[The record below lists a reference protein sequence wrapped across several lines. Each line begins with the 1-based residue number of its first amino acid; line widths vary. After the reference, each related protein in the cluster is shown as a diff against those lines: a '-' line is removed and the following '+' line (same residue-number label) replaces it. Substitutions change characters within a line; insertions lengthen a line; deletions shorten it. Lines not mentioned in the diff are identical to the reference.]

1 MQIVAVTWYAYKLT
15 GSATSVGLLA
25 ALALGPTIVGSPI
38 GGALADRFE
47 LRRLAIVLYICQGI
61 PAAAMAILDLTGE
74 LPIGWLYALVFA
86 GAIPFSLNS
95 PVISLLGPYTVP
107 EEYRRAALAQS
118 SMMFN
123 ATVTVGT
130 TALVAFTAM
139 YATLSTTN
147 RNLNETRRGARV
159 VALVEEW
166 SVTVADASSAI
177 EILGQRANDLWA
189 YGAAIEQQGVI
200 LDEALDSEATKETS
214 YLKVRQSLAFSSA
227 KAGLV
232 SSEVTNKCL
241 DKFVA
246 MLDTWQ
252 NALNWTRSSLQVE
265 GSVESGIAAVAMQ
278 QDNRTALS
286 DSLTIV
292 RNLARTE
299 LDTAGT
305 DGSSVKCSIPAEDV
319 LWGKLIPS
327 EATE

>member
-1 MQIVAVTWYAYKLT
+1 MSDI
-15 GSATSVGLLA
+15 SEPSIESDLLA
-25 ALALGPTIVGSPI
+25 DPTDTPAEVSEKAQRRQWWQLLLFMKREGKSR
-38 GGALADRFE
+38 DR
-47 LRRLAIVLYICQGI
+47 
-61 PAAAMAILDLTGE
+61 
-74 LPIGWLYALVFA
+74 
-86 GAIPFSLNS
+86 
-95 PVISLLGPYTVP
+95 
-107 EEYRRAALAQS
+107 

-123 ATVTVGT
+123 AAVTVGT

-189 YGAAIEQQGVI
+189 YGAAIDQQGVI
-200 LDEALDSEATKETS
+200 LDEALVSEATKETT

-265 GSVESGIAAVAMQ
+265 GSVDAGINAVAMQ

-286 DSLTIV
+286 ESLTIV

-299 LDTAGT
+299 LDTAGA
-305 DGSSVKCSIPAEDV
+305 DGSSVKCSIPAEDE

-327 EATE
+327 DTAE

>member
-1 MQIVAVTWYAYKLT
+1 MSDI
-15 GSATSVGLLA
+15 SEPS
-25 ALALGPTIVGSPI
+25 IES
-38 GGALADRFE
+38 D
-47 LRRLAIVLYICQGI
+47 
-61 PAAAMAILDLTGE
+61 
-74 LPIGWLYALVFA
+74 LPIDADPTDTPAEVAEKSERRRWWQ
-86 GAIPFSLNS
+86 
-95 PVISLLGPYTVP
+95 LLRFM
-107 EEYRRAALAQS
+107 RREGKRRDR

-123 ATVTVGT
+123 AAVTIGT

-177 EILGQRANDLWA
+177 ELLGQRANDLWA

-200 LDEALDSEATKETS
+200 LDEALSNEATKETS
-214 YLKVRQSLAFSSA
+214 YLKVRQSLAYSSA

-232 SSEVTNKCL
+232 SSAVTNKCL
-241 DKFVA
+241 DKFVT

-265 GSVESGIAAVAMQ
+265 ESVKAGINAVVMQ
-278 QDNRTALS
+278 QENRIALS
-286 DSLTIV
+286 DSLSIV

-299 LDTAGT
+299 LDTAGA

-319 LWGKLIPS
+319 LWSKLIPA
-327 EATE
+327 EASDS

>member
-1 MQIVAVTWYAYKLT
+1 MSDISEPSIENDLLNDADPKDAPAEVAEKSERRRWWQ
-15 GSATSVGLLA
+15 LLRFMKRE
-25 ALALGPTIVGSPI
+25 GERR
-38 GGALADRFE
+38 DR
-47 LRRLAIVLYICQGI
+47 
-61 PAAAMAILDLTGE
+61 
-74 LPIGWLYALVFA
+74 
-86 GAIPFSLNS
+86 
-95 PVISLLGPYTVP
+95 
-107 EEYRRAALAQS
+107 

-123 ATVTVGT
+123 AAVTIGT

-177 EILGQRANDLWA
+177 ELLGQRANDLWA

-200 LDEALDSEATKETS
+200 LDEALANEATKETS
-214 YLKVRQSLAFSSA
+214 YLKVRQSLAYSSA

-232 SSEVTNKCL
+232 SSAVTNKCL

-265 GSVESGIAAVAMQ
+265 ESVKAGINAVAMQ
-278 QDNRTALS
+278 QENRIALS
-286 DSLTIV
+286 DSLSIV

-299 LDTAGT
+299 LDTAGV
-305 DGSSVKCSIPAEDV
+305 DGSSVKCSIPTEDV
-319 LWGKLIPS
+319 LWSKLIPA
-327 EATE
+327 EASDS

>member
-1 MQIVAVTWYAYKLT
+1 MSDI
-15 GSATSVGLLA
+15 SEPS
-25 ALALGPTIVGSPI
+25 IEN
-38 GGALADRFE
+38 D
-47 LRRLAIVLYICQGI
+47 
-61 PAAAMAILDLTGE
+61 
-74 LPIGWLYALVFA
+74 LPIDADPTDTPAEVAEKSERRRWWQ
-86 GAIPFSLNS
+86 
-95 PVISLLGPYTVP
+95 LLRFM
-107 EEYRRAALAQS
+107 RREGKRRDR

-123 ATVTVGT
+123 AAVTIGT

-177 EILGQRANDLWA
+177 ELLGQRANDLWA

-200 LDEALDSEATKETS
+200 LDEALSNEATKETS
-214 YLKVRQSLAFSSA
+214 YLKVRQSLAYSSA

-232 SSEVTNKCL
+232 SSAVTNKCL

-265 GSVESGIAAVAMQ
+265 GSVKAGINAVAMQ
-278 QDNRTALS
+278 QENRTALS
-286 DSLTIV
+286 DSLSIV

-299 LDTAGT
+299 LDTAGV
-305 DGSSVKCSIPAEDV
+305 DGSSVKCSIPTEDV
-319 LWGKLIPS
+319 LWSKLIPA
-327 EATE
+327 EASDS

>member
-1 MQIVAVTWYAYKLT
+1 MSDTSDSSIESDQIAD
-15 GSATSVGLLA
+15 AT
-25 ALALGPTIVGSPI
+25 
-38 GGALADRFE
+38 LADTPLEAAERSE
-47 LRRLAIVLYICQGI
+47 RRRWWQLLLYMKREGKSR
-61 PAAAMAILDLTGE
+61 D
-74 LPIGWLYALVFA
+74 
-86 GAIPFSLNS
+86 
-95 PVISLLGPYTVP
+95 
-107 EEYRRAALAQS
+107 R
-118 SMMFN
+118 SMIFN

-177 EILGQRANDLWA
+177 ELLGQRANDLWA

-200 LDEALDSEATKETS
+200 LDEALVSEATKETS
-214 YLKVRQSLAFSSA
+214 YLKVRQSLAYSSA

-232 SSEVTNKCL
+232 SSAVTNKCL

-265 GSVESGIAAVAMQ
+265 GGVDSGINAVAMQ

-286 DSLTIV
+286 DSLSIV

-299 LDTAGT
+299 LDTAGA
-305 DGSSVKCSIPAEDV
+305 DGSSVKCTIPAEDE

-327 EATE
+327 EEAES

>member
-1 MQIVAVTWYAYKLT
+1 MSDTPDPSIE
-15 GSATSVGLLA
+15 SDLLA
-25 ALALGPTIVGSPI
+25 DPTDTPAEVAEKSERRRWWQLLLFMKREGKSR
-38 GGALADRFE
+38 DR
-47 LRRLAIVLYICQGI
+47 
-61 PAAAMAILDLTGE
+61 
-74 LPIGWLYALVFA
+74 
-86 GAIPFSLNS
+86 
-95 PVISLLGPYTVP
+95 
-107 EEYRRAALAQS
+107 

-123 ATVTVGT
+123 AAVTVGT

-200 LDEALDSEATKETS
+200 LDEALDSEASKETS

-265 GSVESGIAAVAMQ
+265 GSIENGIAAVAMQ

-286 DSLTIV
+286 DSLSVV

-299 LDTAGT
+299 LDTAGA

-319 LWGKLIPS
+319 LWGKLIPAEAS
-327 EATE
+327 E

>member
-1 MQIVAVTWYAYKLT
+1 MSDTPDPSIE
-15 GSATSVGLLA
+15 SDLLA
-25 ALALGPTIVGSPI
+25 DATP
-38 GGALADRFE
+38 ADTPVEVAEKRRWRGMLRFVKRE
-47 LRRLAIVLYICQGI
+47 GERR
-61 PAAAMAILDLTGE
+61 D
-74 LPIGWLYALVFA
+74 
-86 GAIPFSLNS
+86 
-95 PVISLLGPYTVP
+95 
-107 EEYRRAALAQS
+107 R

-123 ATVTVGT
+123 AAVTIGT

-189 YGAAIEQQGVI
+189 YGA
-200 LDEALDSEATKETS
+200 TKETA

-265 GSVESGIAAVAMQ
+265 GSIENGIVAVSMQ

-286 DSLTIV
+286 ESLSIV

-305 DGSSVKCSIPAEDV
+305 DGSSVKCTIPAEDV
-319 LWGKLIPS
+319 LWEKLIPS
-327 EATE
+327 EEAES

>member
-1 MQIVAVTWYAYKLT
+1 MSIKNGLEKVTNLIGMSDTSEPSIESDLLAESTPAGTPVEVAEKRRWR
-15 GSATSVGLLA
+15 GLLRFMKRE
-25 ALALGPTIVGSPI
+25 GERR
-38 GGALADRFE
+38 DR
-47 LRRLAIVLYICQGI
+47 
-61 PAAAMAILDLTGE
+61 
-74 LPIGWLYALVFA
+74 
-86 GAIPFSLNS
+86 
-95 PVISLLGPYTVP
+95 
-107 EEYRRAALAQS
+107 
-118 SMMFN
+118 SMMIN
-123 ATVTVGT
+123 AAITIGT

-159 VALVEEW
+159 EALVEEW

-177 EILGQRANDLWA
+177 ELLGQRANDLWA

-200 LDEALDSEATKETS
+200 LDEALANEAAKETD
-214 YLKVRQSLAFSSA
+214 YLKTRESLAYSTA

-232 SSEVTNKCL
+232 SSAVTNKCL

-265 GSVESGIAAVAMQ
+265 GSIENGIVAVSMQ

-286 DSLTIV
+286 ESLSIV

-305 DGSSVKCSIPAEDV
+305 DGSSVKCTIPAEDV
-319 LWGKLIPS
+319 LWEKLIPS
-327 EATE
+327 EEAES

>member
-1 MQIVAVTWYAYKLT
+1 M
-15 GSATSVGLLA
+15 SDTSDPSIESDLLA
-25 ALALGPTIVGSPI
+25 DPTDTPAEAAEKIQRRQWWQFLLFMKREGKSR
-38 GGALADRFE
+38 DR
-47 LRRLAIVLYICQGI
+47 
-61 PAAAMAILDLTGE
+61 
-74 LPIGWLYALVFA
+74 
-86 GAIPFSLNS
+86 
-95 PVISLLGPYTVP
+95 
-107 EEYRRAALAQS
+107 

-123 ATVTVGT
+123 AAVTIGT
-130 TALVAFTAM
+130 TALVAFSAM

-177 EILGQRANDLWA
+177 ELLGQRANDLWA
-189 YGAAIEQQGVI
+189 YGAAIDQQNVI
-200 LDEALDSEATKETS
+200 LDEALVSEATKETA
-214 YLKVRQSLAFSSA
+214 YLKVRQSLAYSSA

-232 SSEVTNKCL
+232 SSAVTNKCL

-265 GSVESGIAAVAMQ
+265 GSVDAGINAVSMQ

-286 DSLTIV
+286 DSLSIV

-305 DGSSVKCSIPAEDV
+305 DGSSVKCSIPTEDV

-327 EATE
+327 DTAGS

>member
-1 MQIVAVTWYAYKLT
+1 M
-15 GSATSVGLLA
+15 SDTSD
-25 ALALGPTIVGSPI
+25 PSIESDQ
-38 GGALADRFE
+38 LADADATDTPAEVSEKRQ
-47 LRRLAIVLYICQGI
+47 RRQWWQLLLYMKREGKSR
-61 PAAAMAILDLTGE
+61 D
-74 LPIGWLYALVFA
+74 
-86 GAIPFSLNS
+86 
-95 PVISLLGPYTVP
+95 
-107 EEYRRAALAQS
+107 R

-123 ATVTVGT
+123 AAVTVGT

-189 YGAAIEQQGVI
+189 YGAAIDQQGVI
-200 LDEALDSEATKETS
+200 LDEALVSEAIKETA

-265 GSVESGIAAVAMQ
+265 ESIETGIVAVSMQ

-286 DSLTIV
+286 DSLSIV

-299 LDTAGT
+299 LDTAGA

-327 EATE
+327 EDSES

>member
-1 MQIVAVTWYAYKLT
+1 MSDTPAPSIE
-15 GSATSVGLLA
+15 SDLLA
-25 ALALGPTIVGSPI
+25 EVAPPATPI
-38 GGALADRFE
+38 EVAEKRRWRGMLRFIKREGERRDR
-47 LRRLAIVLYICQGI
+47 
-61 PAAAMAILDLTGE
+61 
-74 LPIGWLYALVFA
+74 
-86 GAIPFSLNS
+86 
-95 PVISLLGPYTVP
+95 
-107 EEYRRAALAQS
+107 

-123 ATVTVGT
+123 AAVTIGT

-177 EILGQRANDLWA
+177 ELLGQRANDLWA

-200 LDEALDSEATKETS
+200 LDEALDSEASKETS
-214 YLKVRQSLAFSSA
+214 YLKVRQSLAYSSA

-232 SSEVTNKCL
+232 SSAVTNKCL

-252 NALNWTRSSLQVE
+252 NALNWTRSTLQAE
-265 GSVESGIAAVAMQ
+265 GSVEAGINAVAMQ
-278 QDNRTALS
+278 QENRTALS
-286 DSLTIV
+286 DSLSIV

-305 DGSSVKCSIPAEDV
+305 DGSSVKCSIPTEDE
-319 LWGKLIPS
+319 LWGKLIPAETS
-327 EATE
+327 E

>member
-1 MQIVAVTWYAYKLT
+1 MSEDNPNPSIESDLLAEASPPVTPVEIAEKRRWR
-15 GSATSVGLLA
+15 GLLRFVRRE
-25 ALALGPTIVGSPI
+25 GERR
-38 GGALADRFE
+38 DR
-47 LRRLAIVLYICQGI
+47 
-61 PAAAMAILDLTGE
+61 
-74 LPIGWLYALVFA
+74 
-86 GAIPFSLNS
+86 
-95 PVISLLGPYTVP
+95 
-107 EEYRRAALAQS
+107 

-123 ATVTVGT
+123 AAVTIGT

-177 EILGQRANDLWA
+177 ELLGQRANDLWA

-200 LDEALDSEATKETS
+200 LDEALASEATKETS
-214 YLKVRQSLAFSSA
+214 YLKVRQSLAYSSA

-232 SSEVTNKCL
+232 SSAVTNKCL

-252 NALNWTRSSLQVE
+252 NALNWTRSTLQAE
-265 GSVESGIAAVAMQ
+265 GSVESGINAVAMQ
-278 QDNRTALS
+278 QENRTALS
-286 DSLTIV
+286 DSLSIV

-299 LDTAGT
+299 LDTAGA
-305 DGSSVKCSIPAEDV
+305 DGSSVKCSIPTEDV
-319 LWGKLIPS
+319 LWSKLIPS
-327 EATE
+327 ETSE

>member
-1 MQIVAVTWYAYKLT
+1 MSDTSDPSIEGDQIVD
-15 GSATSVGLLA
+15 ATAADTPLEAAERSERRRWWQLL
-25 ALALGPTIVGSPI
+25 LYMKREGKSR
-38 GGALADRFE
+38 DR
-47 LRRLAIVLYICQGI
+47 
-61 PAAAMAILDLTGE
+61 
-74 LPIGWLYALVFA
+74 
-86 GAIPFSLNS
+86 
-95 PVISLLGPYTVP
+95 
-107 EEYRRAALAQS
+107 
-118 SMMFN
+118 SMIFN

-177 EILGQRANDLWA
+177 ELLGQRANDLWA

-200 LDEALDSEATKETS
+200 LDEALVSEATKETS
-214 YLKVRQSLAFSSA
+214 YLKVRQSLAYSSA

-232 SSEVTNKCL
+232 SSAVTNKCL

-265 GSVESGIAAVAMQ
+265 GGVDSGINAVAMQ

-286 DSLTIV
+286 DSLSIV
-292 RNLARTE
+292 RDLARTE
-299 LDTAGT
+299 LDTAGA
-305 DGSSVKCSIPAEDV
+305 DGSSVKCTIPAEDE

-327 EATE
+327 EEAES

>member
-1 MQIVAVTWYAYKLT
+1 MSDTPDPSIESDLLADAAPADTPVEVAEKRRWRGLLRFMKREGERRDRSMIFNAAVT
-15 GSATSVGLLA
+15 
-25 ALALGPTIVGSPI
+25 I
-38 GGALADRFE
+38 
-47 LRRLAIVLYICQGI
+47 
-61 PAAAMAILDLTGE
+61 
-74 LPIGWLYALVFA
+74 
-86 GAIPFSLNS
+86 
-95 PVISLLGPYTVP
+95 
-107 EEYRRAALAQS
+107 
-118 SMMFN
+118 
-123 ATVTVGT
+123 GT

-147 RNLNETRRGARV
+147 RNLEETRRGARV

-200 LDEALDSEATKETS
+200 LDEALANEATKETA

-265 GSVESGIAAVAMQ
+265 ESMQSGINAVAMQ
-278 QDNRTALS
+278 QENRTALS
-286 DSLTIV
+286 DSLSIV

-299 LDTAGT
+299 LDTAGA
-305 DGSSVKCSIPAEDV
+305 DGSSVKCTIPTEDV
-319 LWGKLIPS
+319 LWEKLIPS
-327 EATE
+327 EDTE

>member
-1 MQIVAVTWYAYKLT
+1 M
-15 GSATSVGLLA
+15 SDTSDPSIESDLLA
-25 ALALGPTIVGSPI
+25 DPTPADTPI
-38 GGALADRFE
+38 EVAEKRRWRGMLRFMKREGESRDR
-47 LRRLAIVLYICQGI
+47 
-61 PAAAMAILDLTGE
+61 
-74 LPIGWLYALVFA
+74 
-86 GAIPFSLNS
+86 
-95 PVISLLGPYTVP
+95 
-107 EEYRRAALAQS
+107 

-123 ATVTVGT
+123 AAVTVGT
-130 TALVAFTAM
+130 TALVAFSAM

-177 EILGQRANDLWA
+177 ELLGQRANDLWA
-189 YGAAIEQQGVI
+189 YGAAIDQQNVI
-200 LDEALDSEATKETS
+200 LDEALVSEATKETA
-214 YLKVRQSLAFSSA
+214 YLKVRQSLAYSSA

-232 SSEVTNKCL
+232 SSAVTNKCL

-265 GSVESGIAAVAMQ
+265 ASVDAGINAVSMQ

-286 DSLTIV
+286 DSLSIV

-299 LDTAGT
+299 LDTAGA
-305 DGSSVKCSIPAEDV
+305 DGSSVKCNIPAEDV
-319 LWGKLIPS
+319 LWGKLIPADKTGS
-327 EATE
+327 

>member
-1 MQIVAVTWYAYKLT
+1 MSDTPDPSIESDLLADPTDTPAEVAEKSERRRWWQLLRFMRREGKRRDRSMLFNAAVT
-15 GSATSVGLLA
+15 
-25 ALALGPTIVGSPI
+25 I
-38 GGALADRFE
+38 
-47 LRRLAIVLYICQGI
+47 
-61 PAAAMAILDLTGE
+61 
-74 LPIGWLYALVFA
+74 
-86 GAIPFSLNS
+86 
-95 PVISLLGPYTVP
+95 
-107 EEYRRAALAQS
+107 
-118 SMMFN
+118 
-123 ATVTVGT
+123 GT

-177 EILGQRANDLWA
+177 ELLGQRANDLWA

-200 LDEALDSEATKETS
+200 LDEALANEATKETS
-214 YLKVRQSLAFSSA
+214 YLKVRQSLAYSSA

-232 SSEVTNKCL
+232 SSAVTNKCL

-265 GSVESGIAAVAMQ
+265 ESVKAGINAVAMQ
-278 QDNRTALS
+278 QENRIALS
-286 DSLTIV
+286 DSLSIV

-299 LDTAGT
+299 LDTAGA

-319 LWGKLIPS
+319 LWGKLIPA
-327 EATE
+327 ETAE

>member
-1 MQIVAVTWYAYKLT
+1 M
-15 GSATSVGLLA
+15 SDTSDPSIESDLLA
-25 ALALGPTIVGSPI
+25 DPTDTPAEAAEKTQRRQWWQLLLFMKREGKSR
-38 GGALADRFE
+38 DR
-47 LRRLAIVLYICQGI
+47 
-61 PAAAMAILDLTGE
+61 
-74 LPIGWLYALVFA
+74 
-86 GAIPFSLNS
+86 
-95 PVISLLGPYTVP
+95 
-107 EEYRRAALAQS
+107 

-123 ATVTVGT
+123 AAVTIGT
-130 TALVAFTAM
+130 TALVAFSAM
-139 YATLSTTN
+139 YATLTTTN

-177 EILGQRANDLWA
+177 ELLGQRANDLWA
-189 YGAAIEQQGVI
+189 YGAAIDQQNVI
-200 LDEALDSEATKETS
+200 LDEALVSEATKETA
-214 YLKVRQSLAFSSA
+214 YLKVRQSLAYSSA

-232 SSEVTNKCL
+232 SSAVTNKCL

-265 GSVESGIAAVAMQ
+265 GSVDAGINAVSMQ

-286 DSLTIV
+286 DSLSIV

-305 DGSSVKCSIPAEDV
+305 DGSSVKCSIPTEDV

-327 EATE
+327 DTAGS

>member
-1 MQIVAVTWYAYKLT
+1 M
-15 GSATSVGLLA
+15 SDTSEPSIESDLLA
-25 ALALGPTIVGSPI
+25 DPTDTPAEVSEKAQRRQWWQLLLFMKREGKSR
-38 GGALADRFE
+38 DR
-47 LRRLAIVLYICQGI
+47 
-61 PAAAMAILDLTGE
+61 
-74 LPIGWLYALVFA
+74 
-86 GAIPFSLNS
+86 
-95 PVISLLGPYTVP
+95 
-107 EEYRRAALAQS
+107 

-123 ATVTVGT
+123 AAVTVGT

-232 SSEVTNKCL
+232 SSQVTNKCL

-286 DSLTIV
+286 DSLSIV

-299 LDTAGT
+299 LDTAGA

-327 EATE
+327 EVTE

>member
-1 MQIVAVTWYAYKLT
+1 MSDTPEPSIEN
-15 GSATSVGLLA
+15 
-25 ALALGPTIVGSPI
+25 
-38 GGALADRFE
+38 D
-47 LRRLAIVLYICQGI
+47 
-61 PAAAMAILDLTGE
+61 
-74 LPIGWLYALVFA
+74 LPIDADPTDTPAEVAEKSERRRWWQ
-86 GAIPFSLNS
+86 
-95 PVISLLGPYTVP
+95 LLRFMKREG
-107 EEYRRAALAQS
+107 ERRDR

-123 ATVTVGT
+123 AAVTIGT

-177 EILGQRANDLWA
+177 ELLGQRANDLWA

-200 LDEALDSEATKETS
+200 LDEALSNEATKETS
-214 YLKVRQSLAFSSA
+214 YLKVRQSLAYSSA

-232 SSEVTNKCL
+232 SSAVTNKCL

-265 GSVESGIAAVAMQ
+265 GSVKAGINAVAMQ
-278 QDNRTALS
+278 QENRTALS
-286 DSLTIV
+286 DSLSIV

-299 LDTAGT
+299 LDTAGV
-305 DGSSVKCSIPAEDV
+305 DGSSVKCSIPTEDV
-319 LWGKLIPS
+319 LWSKLIPAEAS
-327 EATE
+327 E

>member
-1 MQIVAVTWYAYKLT
+1 MSDTSDPSIESDQIADATPADTPLEVAERAEHRRWWQ
-15 GSATSVGLLA
+15 LL
-25 ALALGPTIVGSPI
+25 LYLKREGKSR
-38 GGALADRFE
+38 DR
-47 LRRLAIVLYICQGI
+47 
-61 PAAAMAILDLTGE
+61 
-74 LPIGWLYALVFA
+74 
-86 GAIPFSLNS
+86 
-95 PVISLLGPYTVP
+95 
-107 EEYRRAALAQS
+107 
-118 SMMFN
+118 SMIFN

-177 EILGQRANDLWA
+177 ELLGQRANDLWA

-200 LDEALDSEATKETS
+200 LDEALVSEATKETS
-214 YLKVRQSLAFSSA
+214 YLKVRQSLAYSSA

-232 SSEVTNKCL
+232 SSAVTNKCL

-265 GSVESGIAAVAMQ
+265 GGVDSGINAVAMQ

-286 DSLTIV
+286 DSLSIV
-292 RNLARTE
+292 RDLARTE
-299 LDTAGT
+299 LDTAGA
-305 DGSSVKCSIPAEDV
+305 DGSSVKCTIPAEDE
-319 LWGKLIPS
+319 LWSKLIPS
-327 EATE
+327 EEAES

>member
-1 MQIVAVTWYAYKLT
+1 M
-15 GSATSVGLLA
+15 
-25 ALALGPTIVGSPI
+25 
-38 GGALADRFE
+38 
-47 LRRLAIVLYICQGI
+47 
-61 PAAAMAILDLTGE
+61 
-74 LPIGWLYALVFA
+74 
-86 GAIPFSLNS
+86 
-95 PVISLLGPYTVP
+95 
-107 EEYRRAALAQS
+107 
-118 SMMFN
+118 
-123 ATVTVGT
+123 
-130 TALVAFTAM
+130 
-139 YATLSTTN
+139 
-147 RNLNETRRGARV
+147 
-159 VALVEEW
+159 
-166 SVTVADASSAI
+166 
-177 EILGQRANDLWA
+177 
-189 YGAAIEQQGVI
+189 
-200 LDEALDSEATKETS
+200 
-214 YLKVRQSLAFSSA
+214 RQSLAFSSA

>member
-1 MQIVAVTWYAYKLT
+1 MSDTPDPSIESDLLAEFAPPATPIEVAEKRRWRGMLRFIKREGERRDRSMMVNAAVT
-15 GSATSVGLLA
+15 
-25 ALALGPTIVGSPI
+25 I
-38 GGALADRFE
+38 
-47 LRRLAIVLYICQGI
+47 
-61 PAAAMAILDLTGE
+61 
-74 LPIGWLYALVFA
+74 
-86 GAIPFSLNS
+86 
-95 PVISLLGPYTVP
+95 
-107 EEYRRAALAQS
+107 
-118 SMMFN
+118 
-123 ATVTVGT
+123 GT

-177 EILGQRANDLWA
+177 ELLGQRANDLWA

-200 LDEALDSEATKETS
+200 LDEALDSEASKETS
-214 YLKVRQSLAFSSA
+214 YLKVRQSLAYSSA

-232 SSEVTNKCL
+232 SSAVTNKCL

-252 NALNWTRSSLQVE
+252 NALNWTRSTLQAE
-265 GSVESGIAAVAMQ
+265 GSVEAGINAVAMQ
-278 QDNRTALS
+278 QENRTALS
-286 DSLTIV
+286 DSLSIV

-305 DGSSVKCSIPAEDV
+305 DGSSVKCSIPTEDE
-319 LWGKLIPS
+319 LWGKLIPAETS
-327 EATE
+327 E

>member
-1 MQIVAVTWYAYKLT
+1 M
-15 GSATSVGLLA
+15 SDTSDPSIESDLLA
-25 ALALGPTIVGSPI
+25 DPTDTPAEAAEKIQRRQWWQLLLFMKREGKSR
-38 GGALADRFE
+38 DR
-47 LRRLAIVLYICQGI
+47 
-61 PAAAMAILDLTGE
+61 
-74 LPIGWLYALVFA
+74 
-86 GAIPFSLNS
+86 
-95 PVISLLGPYTVP
+95 
-107 EEYRRAALAQS
+107 

-123 ATVTVGT
+123 AAVTIGT
-130 TALVAFTAM
+130 TALVAFSAM

-177 EILGQRANDLWA
+177 ELLGQRANDLWA
-189 YGAAIEQQGVI
+189 YGAAIDQQNVI
-200 LDEALDSEATKETS
+200 LDEALVSEAKKETA
-214 YLKVRQSLAFSSA
+214 YLKVRQSLAYSSA

-232 SSEVTNKCL
+232 SSAVTNKCL

-265 GSVESGIAAVAMQ
+265 GSVDAGINAVSMQ

-286 DSLTIV
+286 DSLSIV

-305 DGSSVKCSIPAEDV
+305 DGSSVKCSIPTEDV

-327 EATE
+327 DTAGS

>member
-1 MQIVAVTWYAYKLT
+1 MSIKNGLQKVTNLIGMSDTSDPSIEGDQIAD
-15 GSATSVGLLA
+15 ATPADTPLEAAERSERRRWWQLL
-25 ALALGPTIVGSPI
+25 LYMKREGKSR
-38 GGALADRFE
+38 DR
-47 LRRLAIVLYICQGI
+47 
-61 PAAAMAILDLTGE
+61 
-74 LPIGWLYALVFA
+74 
-86 GAIPFSLNS
+86 
-95 PVISLLGPYTVP
+95 
-107 EEYRRAALAQS
+107 
-118 SMMFN
+118 SMIFN

-159 VALVEEW
+159 EALVEEW

-177 EILGQRANDLWA
+177 ELLGQRANDLWA

-200 LDEALDSEATKETS
+200 LDEALANEAAKETD
-214 YLKVRQSLAFSSA
+214 YLKTRESLAYSTA

-232 SSEVTNKCL
+232 SSAVTNKCL

-265 GSVESGIAAVAMQ
+265 GSVEAGINAVAMQ
-278 QDNRTALS
+278 QENRTALS
-286 DSLTIV
+286 DSLSIV

-305 DGSSVKCSIPAEDV
+305 DGSSVKCSIPTEDE
-319 LWGKLIPS
+319 LWGKLVPS
-327 EATE
+327 EESE

>member
-1 MQIVAVTWYAYKLT
+1 M
-15 GSATSVGLLA
+15 SDTSDPSIESELLA
-25 ALALGPTIVGSPI
+25 DPTDTPAEAAEKIQRRQWWQFLLFMKREGKSR
-38 GGALADRFE
+38 DR
-47 LRRLAIVLYICQGI
+47 
-61 PAAAMAILDLTGE
+61 
-74 LPIGWLYALVFA
+74 
-86 GAIPFSLNS
+86 
-95 PVISLLGPYTVP
+95 
-107 EEYRRAALAQS
+107 

-123 ATVTVGT
+123 AAVTIGT
-130 TALVAFTAM
+130 TALVAFSAM

-177 EILGQRANDLWA
+177 ELLGQRANDLWA
-189 YGAAIEQQGVI
+189 YGAAIDQQNVI
-200 LDEALDSEATKETS
+200 LDEALVSEATKETA
-214 YLKVRQSLAFSSA
+214 YLKVRQSLAYSSA

-232 SSEVTNKCL
+232 SSAVTNKCL

-265 GSVESGIAAVAMQ
+265 GSVDAGINAVSMQ

-286 DSLTIV
+286 DSLSIV

-305 DGSSVKCSIPAEDV
+305 DGSSVKCSIPTEDV

-327 EATE
+327 DTAGS

>member
-1 MQIVAVTWYAYKLT
+1 M
-15 GSATSVGLLA
+15 SDTSEPSIESDLLA
-25 ALALGPTIVGSPI
+25 DPTDTPAEVSEKAQRRQWWQLLLFMKREGKSR
-38 GGALADRFE
+38 DR
-47 LRRLAIVLYICQGI
+47 
-61 PAAAMAILDLTGE
+61 
-74 LPIGWLYALVFA
+74 
-86 GAIPFSLNS
+86 
-95 PVISLLGPYTVP
+95 
-107 EEYRRAALAQS
+107 

-123 ATVTVGT
+123 AAVTVGT

-189 YGAAIEQQGVI
+189 YGAAIDQQGVI
-200 LDEALDSEATKETS
+200 LDEALVSEATKETT

-265 GSVESGIAAVAMQ
+265 GSIESGISAVAMQ

-286 DSLTIV
+286 ESLTIV

-299 LDTAGT
+299 LDTAGA
-305 DGSSVKCSIPAEDV
+305 DGSSVKCSIPAEDE

-327 EATE
+327 DTAE

>member
-1 MQIVAVTWYAYKLT
+1 MSDTSNPSIESDQIAD
-15 GSATSVGLLA
+15 ATPADTQVEAAERSERRRWWQLL
-25 ALALGPTIVGSPI
+25 LLLKREGKSR
-38 GGALADRFE
+38 DR
-47 LRRLAIVLYICQGI
+47 
-61 PAAAMAILDLTGE
+61 
-74 LPIGWLYALVFA
+74 
-86 GAIPFSLNS
+86 
-95 PVISLLGPYTVP
+95 
-107 EEYRRAALAQS
+107 
-118 SMMFN
+118 SMIFN

-177 EILGQRANDLWA
+177 ELLGQRANDLWA

-200 LDEALDSEATKETS
+200 LDEALANEATKETS
-214 YLKVRQSLAFSSA
+214 YLKVRQSLAYSSA

-232 SSEVTNKCL
+232 SSAVTNKCL

-265 GSVESGIAAVAMQ
+265 GSVEAGITSVAMQ
-278 QDNRTALS
+278 QENRTALS
-286 DSLTIV
+286 DSLSIV

-299 LDTAGT
+299 LDTAGA
-305 DGSSVKCSIPAEDV
+305 DGSSVKCSIPSEDV
-319 LWGKLIPS
+319 LWGKLIPA
-327 EATE
+327 ETTE